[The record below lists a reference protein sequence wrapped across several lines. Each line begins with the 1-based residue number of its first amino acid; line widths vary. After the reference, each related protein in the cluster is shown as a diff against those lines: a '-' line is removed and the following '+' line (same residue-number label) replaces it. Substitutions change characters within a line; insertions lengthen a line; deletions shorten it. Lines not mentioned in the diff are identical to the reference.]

1 MATNKLME
9 AAADILSGS
18 KSRASGMPTQRAD
31 GATWVD
37 VGGPTPENYK
47 PDDNS
52 AKLNTTRAARSATAP
67 TTKPSDASSDT
78 QNHVGK
84 NTMREEDEEFEDDE
98 DQEQLDEISTKTLAS
113 AARSAA
119 DPDSEYEYGKSHDP
133 QKFADH
139 AKKTKDAKS
148 ASAVQ
153 GAADNK
159 GANRLGHTYGD
170 SDKMKY
176 RENRSTNPS
185 MVTKAG
191 KLTKTAQ
198 KGLKSR
204 LKEDEQYDQE
214 DYSLVDELRAQMH
227 DDIQALFAEDTTISE
242 DFKIKAATIFEARV
256 FDRVAQIEE
265 QIEAEYGSMLE
276 EAIDAIKYDLTE
288 KVDDY
293 LNYVVDQWINDNEIA
308 IESGLRSEITE
319 DFIGGLRNLFAENY
333 INVPEEKVDL
343 IDELA
348 SKVEELENQL
358 NEEIETN
365 IEYKKALVEA
375 VKSELTRE
383 VCEGLTATQVEKIRT
398 LAESVEFS
406 TEEEYTEKL
415 ETLRENYFPSG
426 VKKSAI
432 THFNEVMEDDD
443 KKVAIHDPFVAAVSN
458 AISKTRI

>member
-18 KSRASGMPTQRAD
+18 KSKASGMPTQRAD

-52 AKLNTTRAARSATAP
+52 AKLDTTKAAKSATAP

-78 QNHVGK
+78 QNKVTGGK
-84 NTMREEDEEFEDDE
+84 NTMHEEEELEEDEEVLDE
-98 DQEQLDEISTKTLAS
+98 DQEQVEEA
-113 AARSAA
+113 
-119 DPDSEYEYGKSHDP
+119 YMMM
-133 QKFADH
+133 
-139 AKKTKDAKS
+139 KK
-148 ASAVQ
+148 
-153 GAADNK
+153 
-159 GANRLGHTYGD
+159 
-170 SDKMKY
+170 KMK
-176 RENRSTNPS
+176 
-185 MVTKAG
+185 
-191 KLTKTAQ
+191 
-198 KGLKSR
+198 
-204 LKEDEQYDQE
+204 ED
-214 DYSLVDELRAQMH
+214 VDAMFG
-227 DDIQALFAEDTTISE
+227 DDETISE
-242 DFKIKAATIFEARV
+242 DFRSKAATIFEARV
-256 FDRVAQIEE
+256 TDRIMQIQE
-265 QIEAEYGSMLE
+265 QIESEYAQMLE
-276 EAIDAIKYDLTE
+276 EAVESIKSDLTE